1 MKNATKQNETM
12 LFTGTPSFI
21 ARSSQI
27 GKLMVNDRSGKK
39 IGETAITELKKIV
52 LFDKYG
58 IKTDISSKYTDKG
71 LQNEKI
77 AIKMMS
83 DVNGWFDVDPDAMK
97 IRFANEWITGE
108 PDVNTKSILADAKC
122 SFDATTFPFFDSE
135 CSNKIYFYQL
145 QSYMWLT
152 GKNESFLCYC
162 LTNQPEQMILDEIN
176 RAVWRGLANPKFEHM
191 DQSEIETMMEKHVR
205 SQWMFDQIPL
215 KKRVKTF
222 RIERDENVIESMKN
236 RIIECREIYNQFWNQ
251 I

>member
-1 MKNATKQNETM
+1 MKNEKIMFNAT
-12 LFTGTPSFI
+12 TPSFI
-21 ARSSQI
+21 ARASQI

-39 IGETAITELKKIV
+39 IGETAMSELKKIV

-71 LQNEKI
+71 IQNEKI

-83 DVNGWFDVDPDAMK
+83 DSNGWFDVHADAEK

-108 PDVNTKSILADAKC
+108 PDVNSKTILADAKC
-122 SFDATTFPFFDSE
+122 SFDATTFPFFEST
-135 CSNKIYFYQL
+135 CTNKIYFYQL

-152 GKNESFLCYC
+152 GKTESFLCYC

-176 RAVWRGLANPKFEHM
+176 RAVWRGLANPKFENM
-191 DQSEIETMMEKHVR
+191 DQSEIEIIMDQHVR
-205 SQWMFDQIPL
+205 SQWTFDHIPL
-215 KKRVKTF
+215 EKRVKTF
-222 RIERDENVIESMKN
+222 KIERDDDVIELMKQ

>member
-1 MKNATKQNETM
+1 MKNENIMFNTT
-12 LFTGTPSFI
+12 TPSFI

-39 IGETAITELKKIV
+39 IGDTAISELKKIV

-71 LQNEKI
+71 IQNEKI

-83 DVNGWFDVDPDAMK
+83 DVNGWFDVDPDATK
-97 IRFANEWITGE
+97 IRFANEFITGE
-108 PDVNTKSILADAKC
+108 PDVNTKTILADAKC
-122 SFDATTFPFFDSE
+122 SFDATTFPFFDST
-135 CSNKIYFYQL
+135 CTNKIYEYQL

-152 GKNESFLCYC
+152 GKTESFLCYV

-176 RAVWRGLANPKFEHM
+176 RAVWRGLANPKFANM
-191 DQSEIETMMEKHVR
+191 DQSEIETIMEQHVR
-205 SQWMFDQIPL
+205 SQWMFDQIPME
-215 KKRVKTF
+215 KRVKTF
-222 RIERDENVIESMKN
+222 RIERDDEKIESMKQ